1 MNINKVMLMGRLT
14 ADPELKMSA
23 SGIPNVRFSVAVN
36 RRFARQGEDRP
47 TADFIR
53 CTAFRQTAEFVSK
66 YFRKGSVIIVFGSLQ
81 NDNYKDKDGND
92 RQSTTVIVDE
102 VQFGETKQD
111 RNQARDQEDYS
122 SHQQAAA
129 QPANTASA
137 PSSDPDAGVNTEFF
151 ADIKDIEDE
160 LPF

>member
-23 SGIPNVRFSVAVN
+23 SGVPNVRFSVAVN
-36 RRFARQGEDRP
+36 RRFAKQGEDRP
-47 TADFIR
+47 TADFIP

-66 YFRKGSVIIVFGSLQ
+66 YFRKGSVIIVFGSIQ
-81 NDNYKDKDGND
+81 NDNYKDRDGNE
-92 RQSTTVIVDE
+92 RRSYTIMVDE
-102 VQFGETKQD
+102 VQFGAAKQD
-111 RNQARDQEDYS
+111 GGSSREDYV
-122 SHQQAAA
+122 
-129 QPANTASA
+129 PSA
-137 PSSDPDAGVNTEFF
+137 PVSNPVPSAPAATPTAGVNTEFF

>member
-1 MNINKVMLMGRLT
+1 MNINKVLLMGRLT

-23 SGIPNVRFSVAVN
+23 SGVPNVRFSVAVN

-111 RNQARDQEDYS
+111 RGQTRDHDDFSQQS
-122 SHQQAAA
+122 SAPA
-129 QPANTASA
+129 ANTASA
-137 PSSDPDAGVNTEFF
+137 PSSGPDSRVNTEFF

>member
-23 SGIPNVRFSVAVN
+23 SGVPNVRFSVAVN
-36 RRFARQGEDRP
+36 RRFAKQGEDRP
-47 TADFIR
+47 PADFIP

-66 YFRKGSVIIVFGSLQ
+66 YFRKGSVIIVFGSIQ
-81 NDNYKDKDGND
+81 NDNYKDRDGNE
-92 RQSTTVIVDE
+92 RRSYSIMVDE
-102 VQFGETKQD
+102 VQFGAAKQD
-111 RNQARDQEDYS
+111 GGSSREDY
-122 SHQQAAA
+122 A
-129 QPANTASA
+129 PSA
-137 PSSDPDAGVNTEFF
+137 PVSNPAPSAPAATPTAGVNTEFF

>member
-14 ADPELKMSA
+14 SDPELKMSA

-36 RRFARQGEDRP
+36 RRFAKQGEDRP
-47 TADFIR
+47 TADFIP

-66 YFRKGSVIIVFGSLQ
+66 YFKKGSVIIVFGSIQ
-81 NDNYKDKDGND
+81 NDNYKDRDGVE
-92 RQSTTVIVDE
+92 RRSYTIMVDE
-102 VQFGETKQD
+102 VQFGAAKQD
-111 RNQARDQEDYS
+111 SSSMRPADDYS
-122 SHQQAAA
+122 QSSAPVSNPVQSA
-129 QPANTASA
+129 PASA
-137 PSSDPDAGVNTEFF
+137 PTAGVNTEFF

>member
-23 SGIPNVRFSVAVN
+23 SGVPNVRFSVAVN

-81 NDNYKDKDGND
+81 NDNYKDRDGND

-111 RNQARDQEDYS
+111 RSQQRDQDDFS
-122 SHQQAAA
+122 QP
-129 QPANTASA
+129 QPASHADNTAAA
-137 PSSDPDAGVNTEFF
+137 PSSDPGAGVNSEFF

>member
-14 ADPELKMSA
+14 ADPELRMSA
-23 SGIPNVRFSVAVN
+23 SGVPNVRFSVAVT
-36 RRFARQGEDRP
+36 RRFAKQGEDRP

-53 CTAFRQTAEFVSK
+53 CTAFRQNAEFVSK

-102 VQFGETKQD
+102 IQFGETKQS
-111 RNQARDQEDYS
+111 RGAEDYAPQS
-122 SHQQAAA
+122 SSPASNPASEPSAA
-129 QPANTASA
+129 
-137 PSSDPDAGVNTEFF
+137 PDQGVNTEFF

>member
-23 SGIPNVRFSVAVN
+23 SGVPNVRFSVAVN
-36 RRFARQGEDRP
+36 RRFAKQGEDRP
-47 TADFIR
+47 TADFIP

-66 YFRKGSVIIVFGSLQ
+66 YFRKGSVIIVFGSIQ
-81 NDNYKDKDGND
+81 NDNYKDRDGNE
-92 RQSTTVIVDE
+92 RRSYSIMVDE
-102 VQFGETKQD
+102 VQFGAAKQD
-111 RNQARDQEDYS
+111 SGSSREDY
-122 SHQQAAA
+122 A
-129 QPANTASA
+129 PSA
-137 PSSDPDAGVNTEFF
+137 PVSNPAPSAPAATPTAGVNTEFF